1 MAVRRFDIPAG
12 VLEDVIT
19 AFERAT
25 GFDVTLA
32 REEMRNLRGVVQG
45 GAVAA
50 LIDVGMATAASG
62 GNYDTRTRPMV
73 TLEMKINY
81 LAPATGDRL
90 TCIADVVSAGSR
102 TAVVRC
108 EVHNDKGKVCAAGLG
123 TFMTRRV
130 HETDPAGMAPPKG

>member
-1 MAVRRFDIPAG
+1 MPDEGFRKWLG
-12 VLEDVIT
+12 VEYEVMEPDHSVV
-19 AFERAT
+19 
-25 GFDVTLA
+25 GMPV

-62 GNYDTRTRPMV
+62 GNYDTRLRPMV

-90 TCIADVVSAGSR
+90 TCVSDVVSAGSR
-102 TAVVRC
+102 TSVVRC
-108 EVHNDKGKVCAAGLG
+108 EVRNEKGVVCACGLG

-130 HETDPAGMAPPKG
+130 HATDPAGMAPPKG

>member
-1 MAVRRFDIPAG
+1 MPDEGFRKWLGVEYEVARENHAVVGMP
-12 VLEDVIT
+12 V
-19 AFERAT
+19 
-25 GFDVTLA
+25 

-62 GNYDTRTRPMV
+62 GNYDTRLRPMV

-81 LAPATGDRL
+81 LAPATGERL
-90 TCIADVVSAGSR
+90 TCVSDVISAGSR

-108 EVHNDKGKVCAAGLG
+108 EVLTGEGKVCAAALG
-123 TFMTRRV
+123 TFMTRRI
-130 HETDPAGMAPPKG
+130 HKTDPAHLTPPKG

>member
-1 MAVRRFDIPAG
+1 MPDEGFRKWLGVEYEVTGERRAVVGMPVRD
-12 VLEDVIT
+12 
-19 AFERAT
+19 
-25 GFDVTLA
+25 
-32 REEMRNLRGVVQG
+32 EMRNLRGVVQG

-62 GNYDTRTRPMV
+62 GNYDNRKRPMV

-108 EVHNDKGKVCAAGLG
+108 EVHTDKGKVCAAGLG

>member
-1 MAVRRFDIPAG
+1 MPDEGFRKWLGVEYEVMQERHAVVGMPVRD
-12 VLEDVIT
+12 
-19 AFERAT
+19 
-25 GFDVTLA
+25 
-32 REEMRNLRGVVQG
+32 EMRNLRGVVQG

-62 GNYDTRTRPMV
+62 GNYDTRLRPMV

-81 LAPATGDRL
+81 LAPATGERL
-90 TCIADVVSAGSR
+90 TCVSDVVSAGSR

-108 EVHNDKGKVCAAGLG
+108 EVHTDAGKVCAAALG

-130 HETDPAGMAPPKG
+130 HKSDPENMAPPAG

>member
-1 MAVRRFDIPAG
+1 MPDEGFRKWLGVEYEVTEENHAVVGMP
-12 VLEDVIT
+12 V
-19 AFERAT
+19 
-25 GFDVTLA
+25 

-62 GNYDTRTRPMV
+62 GNYDTRLRPMV

-81 LAPATGDRL
+81 LAPATGERL
-90 TCIADVVSAGSR
+90 TCVSDVISAGSR

-108 EVHNDKGKVCAAGLG
+108 EVLTGEGKVCAAALG

-130 HETDPAGMAPPKG
+130 HATDPAHLTPPSG

>member
-1 MAVRRFDIPAG
+1 MPDEGFRKWLGVEYEVMQEHRAVVAMP
-12 VLEDVIT
+12 V
-19 AFERAT
+19 
-25 GFDVTLA
+25 

-45 GAVAA
+45 GALAA

-62 GNYDTRTRPMV
+62 GNYDTRLRPMV

-108 EVHNDKGKVCAAGLG
+108 EIHTDKGKVCAAALG

-130 HETDPAGMAPPKG
+130 HKTDPQHMAPAAG

>member
-1 MAVRRFDIPAG
+1 MPDEGFRKWLGVEYEVTEEDHAVVGMPI
-12 VLEDVIT
+12 
-19 AFERAT
+19 
-25 GFDVTLA
+25 

-62 GNYDTRTRPMV
+62 GNYDTRKRPMV

-90 TCIADVVSAGSR
+90 TCIADVISAGAR

-108 EVHNDKGKVCAAGLG
+108 EVRNDRGDVCAAGLG

-130 HETDPAGMAPPKG
+130 HATDPDGMAPPKG

>member
-1 MAVRRFDIPAG
+1 MPDEGFRKWLGVEYEVTEESHAVVGMP
-12 VLEDVIT
+12 V
-19 AFERAT
+19 
-25 GFDVTLA
+25 

-62 GNYDTRTRPMV
+62 GNYDTRLRPMV

-81 LAPATGDRL
+81 LAPATGERL
-90 TCIADVVSAGSR
+90 TCVSDVISAGSR

-108 EVHNDKGKVCAAGLG
+108 EVLTGEGKVCAAALG

-130 HETDPAGMAPPKG
+130 HATDPDHLTPPKG

>member
-1 MAVRRFDIPAG
+1 MPDEGFHKWLGVEYEVTEERRAVVGMP
-12 VLEDVIT
+12 V
-19 AFERAT
+19 
-25 GFDVTLA
+25 

-62 GNYDTRTRPMV
+62 GNYDTRKRPMV

-90 TCIADVVSAGSR
+90 TCVSDVVSAGSR

-108 EVHNDKGKVCAAGLG
+108 EVLTDQGKVCAAGLG

-130 HETDPAGMAPPKG
+130 HATDPEGMAPPKG